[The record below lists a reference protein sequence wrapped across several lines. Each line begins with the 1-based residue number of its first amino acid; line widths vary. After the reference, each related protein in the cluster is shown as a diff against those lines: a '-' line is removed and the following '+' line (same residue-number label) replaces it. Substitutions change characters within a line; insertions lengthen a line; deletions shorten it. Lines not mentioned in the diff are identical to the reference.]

1 MSVQKLERAAVDGAV
16 ADRPDSSAGVKAGR
30 AKTETAHPVRSY
42 SAALLTL
49 GAAAIHFGVAPEH
62 FDEYLPYGL
71 FFAALGLAQLGLA
84 AAILLRP
91 SRRLF
96 VVAASGTAG
105 VIAIWLIS
113 RTVGMPIGPQPW
125 EPASVGF
132 IDLQVTVMEAVTL
145 VLFLRRIRTPF
156 RKKARGRARVALT
169 NAPALLAASLA
180 VIAGGGVAANPMVGA
195 FNAAPAVPGQA
206 TTSVVSLTVRPG
218 SEPLKI
224 FTLTAARTNIGAHQA
239 WAFNGTVPGPEL
251 RVTQGDRVRVTLVN
265 HLPGATS
272 IHWHGIRVP
281 NAVDGVAG
289 ITQDAVRPGASYVYE
304 FIATDVGTYWYHS
317 HQDTSRQIPRGL
329 FGSIV
334 VEARG
339 GVVLRARD
347 YSLMIHTLP
356 DTKTVA
362 VNGSTNLHL
371 DAAPGDTV
379 RLRLINAVSPQFDGM
394 PVMPVLLGAP
404 YTVSALDGHD
414 LNGPQE
420 LGPQRIPLGMGQRAD
435 LVFKMPAIG
444 SVRLIG
450 ISGPTPV
457 LPLLERMSAA
467 AVTIGDGPAPAAV
480 NVDALRRFDL
490 TSYGVPSQD
499 SVADAGSYDV
509 NQQIVIAGSPMFR
522 NGSFELAL
530 LFNRHASPYVPPIHV
545 HEGQLVRLHIVSA
558 TTSDTWHPIHI
569 HGHIFSVL
577 AKNGVRLSGSPVHLD
592 TILVGP
598 RETWDLAFRADNP
611 GVWMLHCHVLIHAAE
626 GMSMTVN
633 YDGISTPFT
642 MGRRSGNVPE

>member
-1 MSVQKLERAAVDGAV
+1 MNVQKPERATVDGAV
-16 ADRPDSSAGVKAGR
+16 ADRAHLSARLAAGR
-30 AKTETAHPVRSY
+30 AQIETAHPVRSY
-42 SAALLTL
+42 SATLLTL

-71 FFAALGLAQLGLA
+71 FFAVVGLAQLGLA

-105 VIAIWLIS
+105 VITMWLIS
-113 RTVGMPIGPQPW
+113 RTVGMPIAPVPW
-125 EPASVGF
+125 TPEPVGF
-132 IDLQVTVMEAVTL
+132 VDVQATLMEAVT
-145 VLFLRRIRTPF
+145 VGLFLRRLRTPL
-156 RKKARGRARVALT
+156 KTKARGRVRVALT
-169 NAPALLAASLA
+169 NAPALLAAILA
-180 VIAGGGVAANPMVGA
+180 AFAATGVAANPLIGA
-195 FNAAPAVPGQA
+195 FNAAPAVPGHA
-206 TTSVVSLTVRPG
+206 TTSVVDLTAQSG
-218 SEPLKI
+218 SEPLTT
-224 FTLTAARTNIGAHQA
+224 FTLTAAIANIGDRQA

-265 HLPGATS
+265 HLPAATS

-304 FIATDVGTYWYHS
+304 FIPTDVGTYWYHS
-317 HQDTSRQIPRGL
+317 HQDTSQQIPRGL

-334 VEARG
+334 VEPRG
-339 GVVLRARD
+339 GAVPRGRD
-347 YSLMIHTLP
+347 YSLIIHTLP
-356 DTKTVA
+356 GTKTVA
-362 VNGSTNLHL
+362 VNGSTYLHL
-371 DAAPGDTV
+371 DAAPGDNV
-379 RLRLINAVSPQFDGM
+379 RLRLINAVPPQFDGI

-404 YTVSALDGHD
+404 YTVLALDGHD

-450 ISGPTPV
+450 INGPTPV
-457 LPLLERMSAA
+457 LPFLERMSTAG
-467 AVTIGDGPAPAAV
+467 VTIGDGPAPAAV
-480 NVDALRRFDL
+480 NVASLRRFDL
-490 TSYGVPSQD
+490 TSYGLPSRD

-530 LFNRHASPYVPPIHV
+530 LFNGHASPYVPPIHV
-545 HEGQLVRLHIVSA
+545 HEGQLVHLHIVSA